1 MTKIIATIALVIFML
16 PFLVQGLV
24 SIYLLAKYP
33 FMSGHEKREAEPM
46 IPYAMITIG
55 VIALGIWMGMD

>member
-33 FMSGHEKREAEPM
+33 FMNEYEKREAEPM

-55 VIALGIWMGMD
+55 LIALGIWMGMD